1 MISVLIA
8 DDQALVREGLR
19 MLIKPEPDLRVVGEA
34 CDGAEAVTQ
43 ARRLDP
49 DVLLMDV
56 RMPRVDGI
64 QATAQL
70 ARSGCRAR
78 ILILTT
84 YDLDE
89 YVYRAMKS
97 GACGFLLKDV
107 TREQLTEAVRGVSA
121 GHLLLAPSIL
131 QRLIDEFGSP
141 APAAATAPAADL
153 CLSEAT
159 VKSHVARILDRLDL
173 RSRVQIAIFAY
184 EHALVS
190 TERGV
195 RGRGERLMRGRSVG
209 TGSSSKMED
218 GALHARSTAA
228 ARGVPR
234 SPARIPQRSGRH
246 GHSLIPH
253 ASASWSRGAPGS
265 TSGCCPAAPVS
276 VPGVRGQERGV
287 TGWLAGPRALAVRV
301 PRIARRR
308 GS

>member
-19 MLIKPEPDLRVVGEA
+19 MLIKPEPDLRVVGETG
-34 CDGAEAVTQ
+34 DGAEAVTQ

-49 DVLLMDV
+49 DVVLMDV

-78 ILILTT
+78 ILMLTT

-97 GACGFLLKDV
+97 GACGFLLKDA
-107 TREQLTEAVRGVSA
+107 TREQLTGAVRGVSA

-141 APAAATAPAADL
+141 VPAAAPADVCLSDRELDVVHLVANGLSNAEIAADL

-195 RGRGERLMRGRSVG
+195 RRRGERL
-209 TGSSSKMED
+209 
-218 GALHARSTAA
+218 L
-228 ARGVPR
+228 
-234 SPARIPQRSGRH
+234 
-246 GHSLIPH
+246 
-253 ASASWSRGAPGS
+253 
-265 TSGCCPAAPVS
+265 
-276 VPGVRGQERGV
+276 RGQQASRK
-287 TGWLAGPRALAVRV
+287 P
-301 PRIARRR
+301 
-308 GS
+308 

>member
-1 MISVLIA
+1 MISVLVA

-34 CDGAEAVTQ
+34 GDGAEAVAQ
-43 ARRLDP
+43 VRRLDP
-49 DVLLMDV
+49 DVVLMDV

-78 ILILTT
+78 ILMLTT

-97 GACGFLLKDV
+97 GACGFLLKDA
-107 TREQLTEAVRGVSA
+107 TREQLTEAVRSVSA

-131 QRLIDEFGSP
+131 RRLIDEFGSP
-141 APAAATAPAADL
+141 VPAASVAPAADVCLSERELDVVHLVANGLSNAEIAADL

-159 VKSHVARILDRLDL
+159 VKSHVARILDRLGL

-190 TERGV
+190 TERGL
-195 RGRGERLMRGRSVG
+195 RGTGERPL
-209 TGSSSKMED
+209 
-218 GALHARSTAA
+218 
-228 ARGVPR
+228 
-234 SPARIPQRSGRH
+234 
-246 GHSLIPH
+246 
-253 ASASWSRGAPGS
+253 
-265 TSGCCPAAPVS
+265 
-276 VPGVRGQERGV
+276 RGQ
-287 TGWLAGPRALAVRV
+287 RASRK
-301 PRIARRR
+301 P
-308 GS
+308 